1 MTFYGKRRRHY
12 RRSDPTKFEK
22 AVEMRNNP
30 TPSEAKMY
38 NILYAEV
45 VPKYPQH
52 IFYRQSVKFGY
63 ILDFYCPT
71 LHLGIEVDG
80 GVHSEQK
87 RYDTKRDNRL
97 RTHGIHI
104 FRFSNDDVLY
114 NSQAVASD
122 ICQIVEARSS
132 NRGFITTPQFPT
144 NDSQRQ
150 TTATTLQ
157 NKRACFI
164 ATAAYGT
171 PMAKE
176 IQTLRSFRDS
186 RLETNCIGRNMVVMY
201 YNLSPRLANV
211 IAKSEKMKALV
222 RFILKPIIQFSK
234 NKRAHSVQQRI
245 KFELPA
251 QPHREKLT

>member
-1 MTFYGKRRRHY
+1 MAFYSKRRRYY

-30 TPSEAKMY
+30 TRAEAKMY
-38 NILYAEV
+38 DILYSEV

-80 GVHSEQK
+80 YIHNEQK
-87 RYDTKRDNRL
+87 QYDSHRDNALAR
-97 RTHGIHI
+97 HGIHI

-114 NSQAVASD
+114 NSQAVTSD
-122 ICQIVEARSS
+122 ICQIVEVRSRH
-132 NRGFITTPQFPT
+132 RGFMSTPEYPAT
-144 NDSQRQ
+144 NSETP
-150 TTATTLQ
+150 TTAVTLQ
-157 NKRACFI
+157 TKRACFI

-176 IQTLRSFRDS
+176 ITTLRRFRDLS
-186 RLETNCIGRNMVVMY
+186 LEPSLIGRQLVSIYYVTSPQFAKIIARNKNMKTFV
-201 YNLSPRLANV
+201 RLC
-211 IAKSEKMKALV
+211 
-222 RFILKPIIQFSK
+222 LKPIIHF
-234 NKRAHSVQQRI
+234 
-245 KFELPA
+245 FEL
-251 QPHREKLT
+251 RNK